1 MQRTDLVEQTHLCD
15 QVYAG
20 WCAMRIEIQ
29 HDIRGGLT
37 HLKLHICTKAAV
49 NDKAVRT
56 AWDVDMSS
64 FRRTSFLHAFFRHSG
79 LGHGPW
85 SINGETV
92 PEVGDIEVLL

>member
-56 AWDVDMSS
+56 ARDVDMSS
-64 FRRTSFLHAFFRHSG
+64 FRRTSFLRAFLRHSK
-79 LGHGPW
+79 LGHGLRC
-85 SINGETV
+85 INRETV
-92 PEVGDIEVLL
+92 PEVGNMKAFL